1 MCAHLSDCRLAAT
14 EIREQA
20 HARAAA
26 VREVQYH
33 LTSTL
38 FGLGTV
44 EQVDPR
50 MQEYNELQEACF
62 KGTGA
67 MPQARRAVNCFEG
80 ACQGCIHG
88 VLQGACVSGTGAMP
102 HASGGCC
109 WGPCFMDAVR
119 TAIMA
124 HCRSLTLA
132 AGR

>member
-1 MCAHLSDCRLAAT
+1 MCAHETDCRLAAT
-14 EIREQA
+14 EIQEQA

-62 KGTGA
+62 RGTGA
-67 MPQARRAVNCFEG
+67 MPQASRPVKCLRAPVRVAARG
-80 ACQGCIHG
+80 AAGG
-88 VLQGACVSGTGAMP
+88 LLQHHWR
-102 HASGGCC
+102 HAS
-109 WGPCFMDAVR
+109 
-119 TAIMA
+119 
-124 HCRSLTLA
+124 CR
-132 AGR
+132 

>member
-1 MCAHLSDCRLAAT
+1 MCTPVTDCRLAAT
-14 EIREQA
+14 EIQEQA

-50 MQEYNELQEACF
+50 MQEYNDLQEACF

-67 MPQARRAVNCFEG
+67 MPQASGPVSFEG
-80 ACQGCIHG
+80 ACQGCIQG
-88 VLQGACVSGTGAMP
+88 AAGGLLQGHWC
-102 HASGGCC
+102 HAS
-109 WGPCFMDAVR
+109 
-119 TAIMA
+119 
-124 HCRSLTLA
+124 
-132 AGR
+132 

>member
-1 MCAHLSDCRLAAT
+1 MCTPCRLAAT
-14 EIREQA
+14 EIQEQA

-62 KGTGA
+62 RGTGA
-67 MPQARRAVNCFEG
+67 MPQ
-80 ACQGCIHG
+80 
-88 VLQGACVSGTGAMP
+88 VSGPA
-102 HASGGCC
+102 
-109 WGPCFMDAVR
+109 
-119 TAIMA
+119 
-124 HCRSLTLA
+124 
-132 AGR
+132 